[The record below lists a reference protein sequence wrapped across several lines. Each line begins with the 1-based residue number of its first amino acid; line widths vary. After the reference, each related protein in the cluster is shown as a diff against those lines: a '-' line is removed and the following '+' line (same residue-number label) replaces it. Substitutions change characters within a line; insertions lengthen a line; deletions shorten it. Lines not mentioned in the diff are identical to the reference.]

1 MILLTGQTSA
11 QLNFLNAFTPSSSY
25 NRPSYNPPNN
35 FNNNNFNNN
44 NNIGNNNVNTINDN
58 PDVITINN
66 QPPFNSNREP
76 DVIVGVL
83 LNQLS

>member
-1 MILLTGQTSA
+1 MAARGVSTEWSIYNTSA
-11 QLNFLNAFTPSSSY
+11 KILVNKNT
-25 NRPSYNPPNN
+25 
-35 FNNNNFNNN
+35 NNNNNNNNDN
-44 NNIGNNNVNTINDN
+44 NNIGNNNMNTINDN